1 MVLLLA
7 LAMPTWAQDD
17 APAAP
22 EPVEES
28 PEPLPEPAEP
38 AAFVPPTLT
47 HVPAIGWPQG
57 APFEPVDVTLGLLID
72 EQGGVEDAIVLGGPE
87 PFAGLALQAAR
98 DLGFTPAME
107 GGVGI
112 AVELPFTW
120 TFTPPPVTV
129 RGQVRV
135 AGTRAAAQ
143 NVAVFVDGHEVHTDA
158 QGRFE
163 FRAVPPGEH
172 QLEVVDASLRHERI
186 DFTLVEGQLAELDVI
201 ARPEAGADTALGVY
215 YRSRTE
221 VVSRALTADELRTTP
236 GTMGDPVRAV
246 ANLPGVVRTPFD
258 SGWMLVRGGDPEDT
272 GVFIDGVRVPL
283 IYHLGGF
290 TSVLHPAMVD
300 RVTFMPGGTSVRYG
314 RSTSGAVDLA
324 TTQVAAERRV
334 ELGADLLHSGVYAQT
349 PLGPNNAF
357 AASVRRSYLDKALGL
372 VLTEDQARIAPRFF
386 DWQAKWDSDRFGLFV
401 LGYKD
406 TISAPT
412 GNDDEVVEIDIVT
425 NRVHGRVDLDTPLG
439 HLQVVP
445 VLALDE
451 RVFDYS
457 TEYQQLS
464 DDGGSLRAELTADD
478 DASVRYLAGVDA
490 RAGRYTIAVE
500 QIERSS
506 QYLTADPYA
515 SVTVGDDRSLTM
527 GLRVDTLQLPGHLL
541 KTALSPRAQGTWTLN
556 RSAQLVAD
564 LGVAHQPPPFDL
576 LIGLPDGRYL
586 DLEEAASAGA
596 GARLRG
602 RNLSLELDGYYRHM
616 TRVTLVEDDGTIT
629 QGQGRAY
636 GIETLTR
643 WDFRDLSGWI
653 AYTWS
658 RSERQQEPG
667 DLYRPHT
674 YEQPHYLVVVASWDL
689 PRQLTL
695 AGRFRIGSGYPRL
708 GDAAYDLLQTD
719 SLEVPLDPTARRLP
733 PYHALDVKLSKKA
746 TFRAWQLEGYL
757 DVQNVYNRR
766 VPEPLITGIDDSET
780 VYGFGLITLP
790 IFGVKGVFWP
800 QKGAS

>member
-1 MVLLLA
+1 MLLLLA
-7 LAMPTWAQDD
+7 LSTTAGAQD
-17 APAAP
+17 
-22 EPVEES
+22 V
-28 PEPLPEPAEP
+28 PEPAP
-38 AAFVPPTLT
+38 QTATVVLTPPTLLSA
-47 HVPAIGWPQG
+47 PMLGWPEGQ
-57 APFEPVDVTLGLLID
+57 PYEPVDVALGLLID
-72 EQGGVEDAIVLGGPE
+72 EQGAVEDVVLLSGPE
-87 PFAGLALQAAR
+87 PFGALALTAATE
-98 DLGFTPAME
+98 LVFQPAYE
-107 GGVGI
+107 GQPAV
-112 AVELPFTW
+112 AVEVPFTW
-120 TFTPPPVTV
+120 SFEPPPITV

-135 AGTRAAAQ
+135 AGTRDAAQ
-143 NVAVFVDGHEVHTDA
+143 NVTILLDGRETQTGAD
-158 QGRFE
+158 GGFT
-163 FRAVPPGEH
+163 FRDVPPGAH
-172 QLEVVDASLRHERI
+172 TLEVIDAALRHEVIEFERVGDEVTQVDI
-186 DFTLVEGQLAELDVI
+186 I
-201 ARPEAGADTALGVY
+201 ARPESDANTAMGVY
-215 YRSRTE
+215 YRSRSE

-258 SGWMLVRGGDPEDT
+258 SGWMLVRGGDLEDT

-300 RVTFMPGGTSVRYG
+300 SVTFMPGGTSVRYG
-314 RSTSGAVDLA
+314 RSTAGAVDLG
-324 TTQVAAERRV
+324 TTQVEAERRV

-349 PLGPNNAF
+349 PLGEDNAI
-357 AASVRRSYLDKALGL
+357 ALAVRRSYLDKVLGL

-425 NRVHGRVDLDTPLG
+425 NRVHGRADLETPVG
-439 HLQVVP
+439 HLQIIP
-445 VLALDE
+445 VIALDE

-457 TEYQQLS
+457 TEYQQFA
-464 DDGGSLRAELTADD
+464 DDGGSIRAELTAPESSPV
-478 DASVRYLAGVDA
+478 AWLAGVDGV
-490 RAGRYTIAVE
+490 AGRYTIAVE

-506 QYLTADPYA
+506 RYASLDPYA
-515 SVTVGDDRSLTM
+515 SVRIGDERNLTLGM
-527 GLRVDTLQLPGHLL
+527 RVDTLHVPGHLL
-541 KTALSPRAQGTWTLN
+541 RAGLSPRAQASWKLG
-556 RSAQLVAD
+556 RSAALVAD
-564 LGVAHQPPPFDL
+564 LGLVHQPPPFDML
-576 LIGLPDGRYL
+576 VGLPDGRYL
-586 DLEEAASAGA
+586 ELEEAAQVGG

-602 RNLSLELDGYYRHM
+602 RHVGIELDAYYRHM
-616 TRVTLVEDDGTIT
+616 TRVTLVEDDGTVT

-636 GIETLTR
+636 GVESLTR
-643 WDFRDLSGWI
+643 WDWRDVSGWV

-658 RSERQQEPG
+658 HSERQQEPG

-674 YEQPHYLVVVASWDL
+674 YEQPHYLVVVGAWSL

-695 AGRFRIGSGYPRL
+695 AGRWRVGSGYPQL
-708 GDAAYDLLQTD
+708 GDTAYDLLQTD
-719 SLEVPLDPTARRLP
+719 SLEVPLDTNARRLP
-733 PYHALDVKLSKKA
+733 PYHALDIKLSKKT

-780 VYGFGLITLP
+780 IYGFGLITLP

-800 QKGAS
+800 QRGAPPP